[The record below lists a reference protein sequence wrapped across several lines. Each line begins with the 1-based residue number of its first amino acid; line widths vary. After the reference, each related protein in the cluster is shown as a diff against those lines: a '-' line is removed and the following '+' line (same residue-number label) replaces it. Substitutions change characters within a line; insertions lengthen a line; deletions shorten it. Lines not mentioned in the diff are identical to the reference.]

1 MDPHLS
7 DYPQVYNSDLIK
19 VSDLEAD
26 ATFAYTMYIIFT
38 FICLAT
44 CVAFVF
50 ITMKVIKKVGST
62 DKIIPLM
69 LFMLQL
75 SALSKSKN
83 VVYGVSDVNQVV
95 CVYRFRTLFHLLSP
109 CPERAL
115 RPTGSAIDLHAFDNH
130 QHFNPFPGPGRHAQH
145 QQVDLLHSAHPSSDK
160 YTTVPSQR
168 GHARGPRRH
177 QRREGAHP
185 ERA

>member
-83 VVYGVSDVNQVV
+83 G
-95 CVYRFRTLFHLLSP
+95 
-109 CPERAL
+109 L
-115 RPTGSAIDLHAFDNH
+115 RCL
-130 QHFNPFPGPGRHAQH
+130 
-145 QQVDLLHSAHPSSDK
+145 
-160 YTTVPSQR
+160 
-168 GHARGPRRH
+168 
-177 QRREGAHP
+177 
-185 ERA
+185 